1 MRSKMIGLS
10 ILASV
15 CTAPVQAG
23 QMLDHIELV
32 CAARDSVE
40 CSALQAA
47 LTSRTPKSQIAVL
60 SDANLPKS
68 PTGQTLRVQ
77 LQVLR
82 REPDFLVA
90 QLVWTSAGNA
100 PVTGPAVEVSTNDRN
115 LTSKAPVSLAQGLLK
130 ASNLPI

>member
-1 MRSKMIGLS
+1 MIGLS

-23 QMLDHIELV
+23 QMVDHIELV

-40 CSALQAA
+40 CSALQTA
-47 LTSRTPKSQIAVL
+47 LASRTPKSQIAVV
-60 SDANLPKS
+60 ANIDLPENPK
-68 PTGQTLRVQ
+68 GQTLRIQ

-82 REPDFLVA
+82 REPDFIVA
-90 QLVWTSAGNA
+90 QMVWTSAGNT
-100 PVTGPAVEVSTNDRN
+100 PVTGPMVEVSTNDRN
-115 LTSKAPVSLAQGLLK
+115 LTSKAPVRLAQGLLK